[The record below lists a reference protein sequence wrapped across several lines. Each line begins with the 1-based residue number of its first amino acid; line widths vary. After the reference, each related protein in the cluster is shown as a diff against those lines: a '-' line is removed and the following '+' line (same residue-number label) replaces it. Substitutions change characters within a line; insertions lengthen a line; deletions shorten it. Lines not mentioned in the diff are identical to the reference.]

1 MGLFDSFNPLI
12 KIAKQ
17 VVKGVQAGIMQQVN
31 IVDTAVKA
39 PVNAMIGQVVGG
51 VWKGEGADAFVE
63 VCKNLVLPEAESIMS
78 TGRTMSGG
86 IGQALDIMERAD
98 NQATGFINDL
108 VGSYFKTIYRA

>member
-1 MGLFDSFNPLI
+1 MGLFDAINPLI

-51 VWKGEGADAFVE
+51 MWKGEGADAFVE
-63 VCKNLVLPEAESIMS
+63 VCKSLVLPEAESIMS

-86 IGQALDIMERAD
+86 IGQALDIME
-98 NQATGFINDL
+98 QALSLIH
-108 VGSYFKTIYRA
+108 I

>member
-31 IVDTAVKA
+31 IVDTAVKT

-51 VWKGEGADAFVE
+51 
-63 VCKNLVLPEAESIMS
+63 EAS
-78 TGRTMSGG
+78 TSAELSRP
-86 IGQALDIMERAD
+86 AVRLD
-98 NQATGFINDL
+98 
-108 VGSYFKTIYRA
+108 SYPYRQPDEQRVRYVIEIHKTTAM

>member
-1 MGLFDSFNPLI
+1 MGIFSSFNPLI

-17 VVKGVQAGIMQQVN
+17 VVKSVQSGIMQQVN

-51 VWKGEGADAFVE
+51 VWTGAGADAFVE
-63 VCKNLVLPEAESIMS
+63 VCKNLVLPEVEGIMS

-86 IGQALDIMERAD
+86 IGKALDIMETAD
-98 NQATGFINDL
+98 KQATGFAVDL
-108 VGSYFKTIYRA
+108 TGSSFKIIYKG

>member
-1 MGLFDSFNPLI
+1 MGFFLAI

-51 VWKGEGADAFVE
+51 MWKGEGADAFVD
-63 VCKNLVLPEAESIMS
+63 VCKKLVLPEAESIMS
-78 TGRTMSGG
+78 TGRAMNTG
-86 IGQALDIMERAD
+86 IGAALDIMERAD
-98 NQATGFINDL
+98 KQATGFLTDL
-108 VGSYFKTIYRA
+108 SGSYFKVIYRG

>member
-17 VVKGVQAGIMQQVN
+17 VVKSIQQGIMQQVN

-51 VWKGEGADAFVE
+51 MWVGDGADAFVE
-63 VCKNLVLPEAESIMS
+63 VCKNLVLPETESIMS
-78 TGRTMSGG
+78 TGRTMHGG
-86 IGQALDIMERAD
+86 IGKALDIMEGAD
-98 NQATGFINDL
+98 KQATGFISDL
-108 VGSYFKTIYRA
+108 TGSYFKGIYKG